1 MNELIISHGDQ
12 RVALRPGQVVYI
24 GRRDSSAVV
33 VDDKRVSRE
42 HIRVSWGPQGW
53 VLENV
58 GRSGTFIS
66 GQPVTQHMLGRAVE
80 ARLAVPDGPAVR
92 FEPGPTAPAGAAAAG
107 PIAQP
112 AAPPA
117 AVQAQPMQP
126 QPAQAQPVQAQPVQ
140 AQPVQAQPVQAQ
152 PVQAQPVQAQPV
164 PVNAAPPAAAPPGM
178 AHHGAAPAA
187 AVLPAAGLPGPRA
200 GHSGE
205 VPGGPVIGALRTLV
219 PLSAWLRDP
228 AMRKWQRLLVVVYAL
243 VPLVLLIMLQHTAN
257 LVTLGW
263 VYCLYVAPLWAIVFW
278 YLIRPGPLTRL
289 HLVVAAI
296 IIAAELLLI
305 PALTLPWERALA
317 PPVSSHSVLGW
328 IAGVGLAEELTK
340 ALPVMV
346 LAIVLLKVRKIKLDV
361 RMWMFLASLSG
372 LFFGAYEASKVYVPA
387 AIVDIA
393 RGSAFGIP
401 LFAERVFVDGLQHAL
416 WAGIAGFFIGLGTNY
431 GRQRIALWVLGIAV
445 PTVLHGLND
454 WVLGWPSVQAELI
467 WILIQALSLFLFLGY
482 TASAA
487 RIEQQVRHT
496 PIFRGDSVY
505 LDPSRLVP
513 PAGR

>member
-1 MNELIISHGDQ
+1 MPVGRPGTHSAGLVRGEITMNELIISHGDQ

-92 FEPGPTAPAGAAAAG
+92 FEPGPAG
-107 PIAQP
+107 PVAQP

-117 AVQAQPMQP
+117 AVQAQP
-126 QPAQAQPVQAQPVQ
+126 VQAQPVQ
-140 AQPVQAQPVQAQ
+140 PQPVQPQ

-289 HLVVAAI
+289 HLAVAAI

>member
-58 GRSGTFIS
+58 GRSGTFIA

-92 FEPGPTAPAGAAAAG
+92 FEPGPTVPAGAAAAG
-107 PIAQP
+107 PMAQP

-117 AVQAQPMQP
+117 AAQP
-126 QPAQAQPVQAQPVQ
+126 QPAQAQPAQVQPAQVQPAQAQPAQ
-140 AQPVQAQPVQAQ
+140 AQPAQAQPAQAQ
-152 PVQAQPVQAQPV
+152 PAQAWPV
-164 PVNAAPPAAAPPGM
+164 PVSAAPPGM
-178 AHHGAAPAA
+178 AHPAPAPAA
-187 AVLPAAGLPGPRA
+187 AVRLPAAGLPGPRA

-289 HLVVAAI
+289 HLAVAAI

-431 GRQRIALWVLGIAV
+431 GRQRIALWMLGIAV